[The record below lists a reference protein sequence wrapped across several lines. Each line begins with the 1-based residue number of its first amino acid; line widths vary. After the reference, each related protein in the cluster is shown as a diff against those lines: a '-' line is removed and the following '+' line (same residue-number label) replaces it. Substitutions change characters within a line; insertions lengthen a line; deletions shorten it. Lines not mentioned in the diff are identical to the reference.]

1 MHIKTD
7 FPAVYSRRAV
17 VWLVLLLAL
26 PALVACG
33 GDTPAG
39 ETTVATAVVAPTEAV
54 AEAAATA
61 APEPTAAPPT
71 EAPPTAP
78 PAEPTPTPAAA
89 AETDPLPAGDCGN
102 AFYPVIEGRTLRY
115 ANNIPGIDAGEHTI
129 THSDVT
135 DSSFTATTDLGD
147 GNVLTQTWTCSGE
160 GLLQPEFSQLPTGE
174 DVTLTIEFVESS
186 GLTIPAADQF
196 EPGGTWTTRY
206 VANATLSDAGTDEMT
221 MAQTT
226 ELSHTVIGPET
237 ITVPAGTFDAIRV
250 ETTGNVS
257 SVTTVGGVSVPPME
271 LPMSFISWY
280 AEGVGLVRQE
290 WPDLFGTGSAA
301 ATTELIAIE

>member
-1 MHIKTD
+1 M
-7 FPAVYSRRAV
+7 
-17 VWLVLLLAL
+17 LLLL
-26 PALVACG
+26 LVIGLLAACG
-33 GDTPAG
+33 GGAPT
-39 ETTVATAVVAPTEAV
+39 EENTVATAVVAPTEAV
-54 AEAAATA
+54 AEAATA

-71 EAPPTAP
+71 EAPPTEPAPTAP

-160 GLLQPEFSQLPTGE
+160 GLLQPELTQFPTAE
-174 DVTLTIEFVESS
+174 EVTLTIEVVESS

-206 VANATLSDAGTDEMT
+206 VANATVSDAGAGEMT

-226 ELSHTVIGPET
+226 ELTHTVIGPET

-290 WPDLFGTGSAA
+290 WPDLFGTGSAT